1 MQLNSRQREIVTRML
16 HAERLQLNSCM
27 KDYKVSRRTVYKD
40 IAAIKAWAEEAGVT
54 LKSSTH
60 CLLEVEDEKDIP
72 VIQRTLQVII
82 PYSTPLNQLSRSN
95 LILAHLLFEDE
106 TFTVQQLCDHIGI
119 SRSTFYRDLEFV
131 KEWLNHF
138 DIHLEITKT
147 KGVEVDC
154 RESKIREAMVFFI
167 KRNFDNYD
175 LLGILQTKRPDVY
188 FKNEKILIF
197 DLIREYFKGINIQQV
212 VDIVCKIEFYQ
223 GFQFLDKDNIFLIWI
238 ILVSLSRIARHC
250 AIEENDKRFNEVDS
264 SQETKLIASGIQSV
278 IDQTISEAEYHY
290 LFFHLMSLRNR
301 FDLIKQDN
309 FDLDYKIMQLIEAVS
324 YRLCVSLIT
333 DVKLIEGLK
342 IHLANTLDRIK
353 LEVLELNPLKEQIM
367 ERYPLVF
374 EICKDELKKSRI
386 FKQDISDDEISYIVI
401 YIAAAMERASQSNKR
416 VYAVCTTGSGSAEL
430 LLANLQNKFPD
441 LDVLGTISI
450 QKAVHL
456 TRNQAD
462 AIISTTYFHNDE
474 VPVIAVSPLLL
485 NDDVKQIR
493 RELMIE
499 AEENVYHFKV
509 HPDEEAFSFMDSMYL
524 LTDCATALDELIIQM
539 SLKLENNEYIGMLIH
554 LMMQIYQSAGDEFA
568 EKENLNAYDLIIFQ
582 VLSKLYQKYSKRPSV
597 YDIKSIKTYLSNR
610 KETNENPIY

>member
-16 HAERLQLNSCM
+16 HAEVLQLNSCM

-40 IAAIKAWAEEAGVT
+40 IAAIRAWAEDVGVV

-60 CLLEVEDEKDIP
+60 CLLEIEDENDIP
-72 VIQRTLQVII
+72 ILQRTLQVII

-106 TFTVQQLCDHIGI
+106 ALTVQQLCDYIGI
-119 SRSTFYRDLEFV
+119 SRSTFYRDLEIV
-131 KEWLNHF
+131 KEWLNNF

-154 RESKIREAMVFFI
+154 RESKFREAMVFFI

-197 DLIREYFKGINIQQV
+197 DLIREYFKGLNIQQV

-238 ILVSLSRIARHC
+238 ILISLSRIARYR
-250 AIEENDKRFNEVDS
+250 AIEENDKRFDEALS
-264 SQETKLIASGIQSV
+264 SQETKLIALGIQE
-278 IDQTISEAEYHY
+278 IIKQPISEKEYHY
-290 LFFHLMSLRNR
+290 LFFHLMTLRNR

-309 FDLDYKIMQLIEAVS
+309 FDLDYKIMQLIEGVS

-342 IHLANTLDRIK
+342 IHLASTLDRMK
-353 LEVLELNPLKEQIM
+353 HEVVELNPLKEQII

-386 FKQDISDDEISYIVI
+386 FDKEISEDEIGYVVI
-401 YIAAAMERASQSNKR
+401 YIAAAMERANQSNKR

-430 LLANLQNKFPD
+430 LLVNLQNKFPD
-441 LDVLGTISI
+441 LNVLGTISI

-456 TRNQAD
+456 TRMQAD
-462 AIISTTYFHNDE
+462 AIISTTYFHNDAI
-474 VPVIAVSPLLL
+474 PVIAVSPLLL

-499 AEENVYHFKV
+499 ADETESHFNV

-524 LTDCATALDELIIQM
+524 LTDCATALDELINQL

-554 LMMQIYQSAGDEFA
+554 LMMQIYQSAGDEYA
-568 EKENLNAYDLIIFQ
+568 KKENLNAYDLIIFQ
-582 VLSKLYQKYSKRPSV
+582 VLSKLYQKYSKRLSV
-597 YDIKSIKTYLSNR
+597 YDIKSVKTYLSNR